1 METTQILRIILVL
14 TNIVLIG
21 MALIRIR
28 QRHLPWFDATA
39 WLLLTLLV
47 PYLGPFL
54 TIMQRSNATF
64 NEVEQS
70 RSKNKAR

>member
-1 METTQILRIILVL
+1 METSQIILISL
-14 TNIVLIG
+14 ALSDLVLIG

-28 QRHLPWFDATA
+28 QRNLPWFDKTA

-54 TIMQRSNATF
+54 TIIQRSNAAI
-64 NEVEQS
+64 EKAEQS
-70 RSKNKAR
+70 RTKNKVR

>member
-1 METTQILRIILVL
+1 METSQIILISL
-14 TNIVLIG
+14 ALSDLVLIG

-28 QRHLPWFDATA
+28 QRNLPWFDKTA

-54 TIMQRSNATF
+54 TIIQRSNAAI
-64 NEVEQS
+64 EKAEQS
-70 RSKNKAR
+70 RMKNKVR